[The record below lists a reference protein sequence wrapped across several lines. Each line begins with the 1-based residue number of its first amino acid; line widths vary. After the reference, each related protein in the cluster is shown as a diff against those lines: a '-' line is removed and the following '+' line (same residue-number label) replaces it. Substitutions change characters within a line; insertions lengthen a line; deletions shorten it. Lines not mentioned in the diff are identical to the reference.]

1 VSKRSVGLIWAQA
14 ANGVIGCD
22 GRLPWHLPEDLAHFR
37 ATTHDNTVVMGHRT
51 WESLPPKVR
60 PLPGRTNI
68 VLTNQSGWAAPGAAT
83 AHSLTEA
90 LELATGDVWVIGGA
104 TVYATAL
111 DHADKLVVTELQG
124 SFPGDVH
131 APALT
136 PVWQRRD
143 SDCAWQRSSSGLHYR
158 FITYRR
164 SEHCA
169 EQSRKPP
176 EIAGTDPA

>member
-1 VSKRSVGLIWAQA
+1 MSERSVGLIWAQA

-37 ATTHDNTVVMGHRT
+37 ATTHDNTVVMGRRT

-68 VLTNQSGWAAPGAAT
+68 VLTNQAGWAAPGAAT
-83 AHSLTEA
+83 AHSLTDA

-104 TVYATAL
+104 TVYAATL
-111 DHADKLVVTELQG
+111 DHADKLAVTELQG

-136 PVWQRRD
+136 PVWQRRE

-164 SEHCA
+164 SAHCA
-169 EQSRKPP
+169 ERSRKHP